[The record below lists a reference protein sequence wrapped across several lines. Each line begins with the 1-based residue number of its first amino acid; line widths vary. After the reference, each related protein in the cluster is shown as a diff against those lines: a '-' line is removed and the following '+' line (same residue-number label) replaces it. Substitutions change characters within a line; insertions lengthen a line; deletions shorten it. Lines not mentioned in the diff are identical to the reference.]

1 MKLSKTLLLPITL
14 PYALFVFVRFV
25 RANGGGDKA
34 NAISKELH
42 DAYNRKMAALDV
54 AYPQGS
60 YTHTRLAKALRKS
73 CRQRIKEAS
82 VKKS

>member
-1 MKLSKTLLLPITL
+1 MKLSKILLLPITL

-25 RANGGGDKA
+25 RANGGDKA

>member
-1 MKLSKTLLLPITL
+1 MKLSNILLLPITL
-14 PYALFVFVRFV
+14 PYALLMFVRFV
-25 RANGGGDKA
+25 RANGDKA

-42 DAYNRKMAALDV
+42 DAYNRKMASLDV